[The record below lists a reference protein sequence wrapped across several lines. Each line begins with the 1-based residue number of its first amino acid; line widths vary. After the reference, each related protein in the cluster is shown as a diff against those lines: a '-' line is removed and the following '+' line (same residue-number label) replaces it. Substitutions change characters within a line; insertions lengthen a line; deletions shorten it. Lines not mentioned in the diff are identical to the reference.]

1 MRENRKMAR
10 FNLQLPTSVS
20 ASGEDKAQKPIALVS
35 RNICAGGGF
44 FETDKPFP
52 LGTKL
57 KIEVLLAHRYMKK
70 EGGDA
75 AIIKVDG
82 FVARSDEKGMAIHFD
97 EHFKIWPSSR

>member
-1 MRENRKMAR
+1 MKEKRKMAR
-10 FNLQLPTSVS
+10 FNLQLPTRVSVS
-20 ASGEDKAQKPIALVS
+20 DEDKVQKPIELIS
-35 RNICAGGGF
+35 KNICAGGGF

-70 EGGDA
+70 EGGDE

-97 EHFKIWPSSR
+97 EHFEILPSGR

>member
-1 MRENRKMAR
+1 MREKRKMAR

-20 ASGEDKAQKPIALVS
+20 VSGKGKAQTPIALVS

-70 EGGDA
+70 EGGNE
-75 AIIKVDG
+75 AIVKVDG
-82 FVARSDEKGMAIHFD
+82 FVARSNEISMAIHFD
-97 EHFKIWPSSR
+97 AHFEILPSSR